1 MTDYRD
7 HHATIFLPP
16 EVAGSIEAARRECDP
31 VRASRIA
38 GHVTLVYP
46 QEAPNAE
53 PLVER
58 IGEASYRLEPFRLR
72 LGDLACSEGPEY
84 GVYIEVED
92 VDGGYR
98 RMREHVLRPPFHCL
112 TFPLHVT
119 LMHPRTSGRDRQLS
133 NRSGYERQIWEFAVQ
148 EIAVTAFDG
157 VVWASRGTYALTG
170 RQGR

>member
-16 EVAGSIEAARRECDP
+16 EVADSIEAARREWDP
-31 VRASRIA
+31 VMARRIA
-38 GHVTLVYP
+38 AHVTLVYP

-53 PLVER
+53 LLVDR
-58 IGEASYRLEPFRLR
+58 IREASDRVEPFRLR
-72 LGDLACSEGPEY
+72 LGDLACSERPEY
-84 GVYIEVED
+84 GVCIKVED
-92 VDGGYR
+92 IDGGYR
-98 RMREHVLRPPFHCL
+98 RMREHVLRPPFHWL
-112 TFPLHVT
+112 AFPAHVT
-119 LMHPRTSGRDRQLS
+119 LMHPRTSRRGREFFGG
-133 NRSGYERQIWEFAVQ
+133 SGYERQIQEFAVQ